1 MREYQKDFE
10 RERAQI
16 EKLELAI
23 FAARNYVVASQD
35 LRPRTL
41 EAAKDHCGQHRR
53 LRRIGISALAASLVW
68 FMCAPAISTLSGYR
82 SHFSGPSRSE
92 MERTALE
99 LSKQKGYGPNWGLVE
114 AFLKLRTINQ
124 GR

>member
-1 MREYQKDFE
+1 MHENKKNYE
-10 RERAQI
+10 RERAEI

-23 FAARNYVVASQD
+23 FAARNFVVASQD

-41 EAAKDHCGQHRR
+41 EAAKEYCSQQRR

-68 FMCAPAISTLSGYR
+68 FTCAPAISTLSGYQSR
-82 SHFSGPSRSE
+82 FSGPSRSE

-114 AFLKLRTINQ
+114 AFLKLRTISQ